1 MLISFL
7 CQTDKF
13 ISTGVMPSQKFWQ
26 WGDDINTKDDITP
39 FDGTPYILWWQK
51 LWWKLIL
58 LVSIS
63 QNMSFLRY
71 LVIVSGAE
79 AKRNIFGSTT
89 LSHTLCATITHFIRC
104 RFCSIF
110 RNPFVRSSRCEPDEH
125 GLRPNYRGG
134 RRHPGRGY
142 RQVPHGQEEGIRA
155 THHQP
160 RYALR
165 TLFVWAN
172 IIKNIISVVNR
183 LYLIDT

>member
-1 MLISFL
+1 MK
-7 CQTDKF
+7 T
-13 ISTGVMPSQKFWQ
+13 
-26 WGDDINTKDDITP
+26 NTFVLHK
-39 FDGTPYILWWQK
+39 
-51 LWWKLIL
+51 
-58 LVSIS
+58 S
-63 QNMSFLRY
+63 NMSFLRY

-89 LSHTLCATITHFIRC
+89 LSHTLCATITLSSVAALAQYFATP
-104 RFCSIF
+104 FF
-110 RNPFVRSSRCEPDEH
+110 RSTRSEPDEH
-125 GLRPNYRGG
+125 GLRSNHRGG

-172 IIKNIISVVNR
+172 IIKNITSVFYHVVLLHKQNIPSH
-183 LYLIDT
+183 LLPATIIFYCI